1 MVQHR
6 PARIRL
12 AFRSVVPWAQKNLWF
27 YQQASNMF
35 DDTRVANAFE
45 LFFDQCV
52 QLSRGDS
59 HTKAFY
65 GK

>member
-1 MVQHR
+1 
-6 PARIRL
+6 
-12 AFRSVVPWAQKNLWF
+12 
-27 YQQASNMF
+27 MF